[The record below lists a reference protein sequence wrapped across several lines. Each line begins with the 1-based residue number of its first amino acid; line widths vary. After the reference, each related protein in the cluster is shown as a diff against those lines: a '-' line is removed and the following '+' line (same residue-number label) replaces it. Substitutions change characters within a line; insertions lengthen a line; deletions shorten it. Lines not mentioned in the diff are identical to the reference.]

1 MSYPSWLEALL
12 RCPQTLEP
20 LTRSDDGYRRPDGK
34 TYRVIDG
41 ILSIVHPAEL
51 SGQDAEFNQFYDRL
65 APLYDLNE
73 RVFGRLIAGIDM
85 ATGRREIVSRLPL
98 QRGCRLLEV
107 SPGPGV
113 FQPHLRDAIGPEGEF
128 VSLDLSLGMLRQCQH
143 RNGRL
148 DVQLI
153 HANGQHLPFED
164 ASFDA
169 VFHFGGVNL
178 FNDPDRALAE
188 FARVTRP
195 GGLVSW
201 GDEGFA
207 PSYPNGLRKKMM
219 SRINPGFTKP
229 RPALPAEVEQTQ
241 VHEVYGGLGYLVV
254 AQRIVAH
261 ETVEAL
267 P

>member
-1 MSYPSWLEALL
+1 MSYPAWLEAILS
-12 RCPQTLEP
+12 CPQTLEP
-20 LTRSDDGYRRPDGK
+20 LTRSAAGYRRGDGK

-41 ILSIVHPAEL
+41 ILSIVYPAEL

-85 ATGRREIVSRLPL
+85 AAGRREIVSRLPL
-98 QRGCRLLEV
+98 HRGCRLLEV

-113 FQPHLRDAIGPEGEF
+113 FQQHLRDAIGPEAEF
-128 VSLDLSLGMLRQCQH
+128 VSLDLSLAMLRQCQH

-148 DVQLI
+148 GVQLI
-153 HANGQHLPFED
+153 HANGQHLPFAD

-207 PSYPNGLRKKMM
+207 LGYPDGIRKRMM
-219 SRINPGFTKP
+219 SKINPGFTKP
-229 RPALPAEVEQTQ
+229 RPALPVDVEAAQ

-254 AQRIVAH
+254 ARRTPAQERL
-261 ETVEAL
+261 EAVR
-267 P
+267 